1 LSLRATDHA
10 ILTLDVFIGDSPFI
24 PLPEMAIEPS
34 IHHMHHQGNAT

>member
-10 ILTLDVFIGDSPFI
+10 ILTLDAFIEDGTFI
-24 PLPEMAIEPS
+24 PLPEMAVEAS